1 MRSVWIQ
8 TTLLIIYLVLVF
20 IISRILDLVLW
31 YQHGISSTQIVDP
44 LLLSVRQ
51 LKQLL
56 ENRGVSYTGY
66 VEKKELAELVEAS
79 GMSSLVNLEVH

>member
-31 YQHGISSTQIVDP
+31 YHHGISSTQIVDP

-79 GMSSLVNLEVH
+79 GM

>member
-1 MRSVWIQ
+1 MRSVWVQ
-8 TTLLIIYLVLVF
+8 ATLLTIYLVLVF
-20 IISRILDLVLW
+20 VLCRILDLVLW

-56 ENRGVSYTGY
+56 ENRGVSYAGY
-66 VEKKELAELVEAS
+66 VEKKDLAQLVEAS
-79 GMSSLVNLEVH
+79 GM

>member
-31 YQHGISSTQIVDP
+31 YQHGISSTQIADP

-56 ENRGVSYTGY
+56 DNRGVSYTGY

-79 GMSSLVNLEVH
+79 GM